1 MVLNGL
7 ELIFLGATMGCLLFV
22 GGHPPPNKK
31 KDLAFKCQ
39 KHWLR
44 KKHSRNSLRNI
55 RFAEGIR
62 ASESE
67 TPDSLYRY
75 AHGNLQFARKYI
87 CTARMGISKTKLYI
101 PISLLNNK
109 GIHFNYQTIN
119 VRKKWKGNYYKK

>member
-31 KDLAFKCQ
+31 KI
-39 KHWLR
+39 W
-44 KKHSRNSLRNI
+44 HSNVRNI
-55 RFAEGIR
+55 RFAGGIR

-109 GIHFNYQTIN
+109 GIHFNYQTVN